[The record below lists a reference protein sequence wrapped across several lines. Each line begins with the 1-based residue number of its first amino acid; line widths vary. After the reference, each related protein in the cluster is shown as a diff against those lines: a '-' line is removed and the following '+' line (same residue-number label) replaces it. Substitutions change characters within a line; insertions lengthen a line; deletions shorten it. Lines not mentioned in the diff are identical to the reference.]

1 MRRSKKIYVIYF
13 DTYEGLGEKVDYIEY
28 ATREEAEIK
37 IMEYKRIDRICGN
50 NNEYSVVEIS
60 K

>member
-1 MRRSKKIYVIYF
+1 MRKSKKYFIYF
-13 DTYEGLGEKVDYIEY
+13 DTDEGLIEKVDYIEY
-28 ATREEAEIK
+28 ATREEAEIN